1 MVIIDNSLKYLEILE
16 VDKKKALLSGIV
28 ESNGVTYVG
37 EKRCS
42 IDALVPAFEIFLSQS
57 TCNHIKTRLSATQY
71 LHYH

>member
-16 VDKKKALLSGIV
+16 IYNKKARISRIA

-42 IDALVPAFEIFLSQS
+42 IDALVPAF
-57 TCNHIKTRLSATQY
+57 
-71 LHYH
+71 